1 MWRLD
6 EFLFVALLWNI
17 ALLVALQVR
26 VIFRQVQEIERLEA
40 RKER

>member
-6 EFLFVALLWNI
+6 EFQFVALLWNL
-17 ALLVALQVR
+17 ALPVALQVR